1 MRNPSKRSNKSIF
14 IAFTMHSSIQT
25 ENIELAN
32 VLVKMLFCMFKFCLI
47 SKFSNSVLL
56 LTIFVL
62 LHKQGKLIRTRKKN
76 KKGYFREIIE
86 VNKKVQYTV
95 KY

>member
-1 MRNPSKRSNKSIF
+1 MRNRSKRSYKSIF
-14 IAFTMHSSIQT
+14 IAFTMDCSIQT

-32 VLVKMLFCMFKFCLI
+32 LLVKMLFCMFKFCLI

-56 LTIFVL
+56 LTIVL
-62 LHKQGKLIRTRKKN
+62 LHKQGKFIITRKKN
-76 KKGYFREIIE
+76 KKGNFREIIE

-95 KY
+95 RY